1 MPAPGVDWANRIHSG
16 VPVVTPVIV
25 GAIALALGFYAF
37 FLRGSSND
45 DTSNRSGGGS
55 GSGRRR
61 SPPPRDGSLQP
72 AEIAVEVDGHVQH
85 IRERRD
91 RGPDRRMGVG
101 LASELWAVSGQ
112 PDRRKRNR
120 GRRTHDVVGA
130 AA

>member
-1 MPAPGVDWANRIHSG
+1 M
-16 VPVVTPVIV
+16 TPVIV
-25 GAIALALGFYAF
+25 GAIALALGVYAF
-37 FLRGSSND
+37 FLRGSSD
-45 DTSNRSGGGS
+45 DGTSNGNSGS
-55 GSGRRR
+55 GSGGRR
-61 SPPPRDGSLQP
+61 SSPPRDGSLQP
-72 AEIAVEVDGHVQH
+72 AEIAVEIDGHVQH
-85 IRERRD
+85 IQERRE